1 LAKVAADERPAE
13 RPAERSSYLREVWAE
28 LRKTVWPTW
37 PELRQMT
44 WVVIVT
50 VVLFGVFLGLLDL
63 GLTSALRPLYT
74 ATHNGATATTV
85 PTASPSPSPSASPT
99 ASASPRPT
107 PRPTTSHKGTTP

>member
-1 LAKVAADERPAE
+1 LAKVAADERPT
-13 RPAERSSYLREVWAE
+13 ERSSYLREVWAE

-50 VVLFGVFLGLLDL
+50 VVLFGVFLGVLDL

-74 ATHNGATATTV
+74 ATHNGAPAAAAAVPT
-85 PTASPSPSPSASPT
+85 PTASPSPTAGVSPAPHPT
-99 ASASPRPT
+99 RSS
-107 PRPTTSHKGTTP
+107 KGTTP